1 MYTIDMLVLLYF
13 GKFLHELSQW
23 QLKLPLH
30 SNSPACSI
38 IIFITQYHFLSLN
51 NSSDKVSVE
60 NLHGGIMGFNGLIIQ
75 GVAQL
80 VCMCT
85 TKRIADRIGKVSQ
98 ATPFWCSFN
107 LMISEKETLLSC
119 VCYKR

>member
-60 NLHGGIMGFNGLIIQ
+60 NLHGGIMGFNGLI
-75 GVAQL
+75 
-80 VCMCT
+80 
-85 TKRIADRIGKVSQ
+85 
-98 ATPFWCSFN
+98 PN
-107 LMISEKETLLSC
+107 LE
-119 VCYKR
+119 

>member
-60 NLHGGIMGFNGLIIQ
+60 NLHGGIMGFNGLILIQ
-75 GVAQL
+75 QKLFQL
-80 VCMCT
+80 PRMAALIWWL
-85 TKRIADRIGKVSQ
+85 RSD
-98 ATPFWCSFN
+98 CS
-107 LMISEKETLLSC
+107 
-119 VCYKR
+119 